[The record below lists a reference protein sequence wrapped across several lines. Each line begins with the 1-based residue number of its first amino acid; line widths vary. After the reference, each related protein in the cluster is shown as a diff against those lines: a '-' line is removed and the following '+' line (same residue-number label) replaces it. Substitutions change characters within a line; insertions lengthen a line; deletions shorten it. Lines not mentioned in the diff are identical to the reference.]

1 MRHHRVFLTL
11 AALLAACGSESHD
24 VDAGEDAGPGLDASS
39 PDAGGSDAGGSDAG
53 GSDAGL
59 DAAADGAVD
68 ASVDAGPFA
77 LFTFPPRDF
86 VCSSSLSPC
95 VTDTPRTSDAERTIA
110 VRRDVPRVTHT
121 YVLHRMAVPE
131 ATTGAAPQ
139 AAGFNLDGL
148 DSGDGSI
155 SSSANCE
162 EYNPDYASLRD
173 PGHIGVDNALQSLVP
188 TIESLLDSATC
199 PGGTTDG
206 CLDATIAEQIAS
218 GTLLLLVEI
227 TGLDSYAYDT
237 EVDVTIYLGAVPGGG
252 LPLLDGSGLIAPGQT
267 FDTVSTLATSARADI
282 FDGRLQVRWA
292 TLTLPMDPG
301 LLLPSRLERVEM
313 RANVTADALAFG
325 QMGGTAPIDDFVA
338 RAEAIMPGIGPT
350 VRSVMEAISD
360 VTVTSDPVVC
370 ADVSAGLTFE
380 AVAATRT
387 P

>member
-1 MRHHRVFLTL
+1 
-11 AALLAACGSESHD
+11 
-24 VDAGEDAGPGLDASS
+24 
-39 PDAGGSDAGGSDAG
+39 
-53 GSDAGL
+53 
-59 DAAADGAVD
+59 
-68 ASVDAGPFA
+68 
-77 LFTFPPRDF
+77 
-86 VCSSSLSPC
+86 
-95 VTDTPRTSDAERTIA
+95 
-110 VRRDVPRVTHT
+110 
-121 YVLHRMAVPE
+121 
-131 ATTGAAPQ
+131 
-139 AAGFNLDGL
+139 
-148 DSGDGSI
+148 
-155 SSSANCE
+155 
-162 EYNPDYASLRD
+162 
-173 PGHIGVDNALQSLVP
+173 
-188 TIESLLDSATC
+188 
-199 PGGTTDG
+199 
-206 CLDATIAEQIAS
+206 
-218 GTLLLLVEI
+218 
-227 TGLDSYAYDT
+227 
-237 EVDVTIYLGAVPGGG
+237 VPGGG